1 MSMTVMPGL
10 TPANART
17 SAGFSRTSRSRSL
30 SVRAGSAMAA
40 SIGVAAMVN
49 VGAARV
55 RRAAISTV
63 FMGFSLGALCE
74 SSMTIRNLIYRAGYS
89 SWRTERY
96 CPGAPMRLHNRIFVL
111 ALLLTTACTAFGAG
125 SGDMATPS
133 DQRPI
138 PKSPETQAMNA
149 YNAGVH
155 LVEKADDL
163 GADAARQTDEH
174 KQKKTLDKA
183 RHNYSAALRK
193 FSQAIEFQSGMY
205 QAWNYL
211 GYTQRKL
218 GNYQDALIAYD
229 RALSIKPGYAEAIEY
244 RGHAYLGLNRL
255 SEA

>member
-1 MSMTVMPGL
+1 
-10 TPANART
+10 
-17 SAGFSRTSRSRSL
+17 
-30 SVRAGSAMAA
+30 
-40 SIGVAAMVN
+40 
-49 VGAARV
+49 
-55 RRAAISTV
+55 
-63 FMGFSLGALCE
+63 
-74 SSMTIRNLIYRAGYS
+74 
-89 SWRTERY
+89 
-96 CPGAPMRLHNRIFVL
+96 MRLHNRIFVL

-183 RHNYSAALRK
+183 QHNYSAALRK

-211 GYTQRKL
+211 GYSQRKL
-218 GNYQDALIAYD
+218 GNYQDALTAYD

-255 SEA
+255 SEAKESYLALYASNRKLAGSLLTAMQEWVGAHRADAAGVDVSMLDSFASWVSERSQIAGQTVGLTREGATSAWK

>member
-1 MSMTVMPGL
+1 
-10 TPANART
+10 
-17 SAGFSRTSRSRSL
+17 
-30 SVRAGSAMAA
+30 
-40 SIGVAAMVN
+40 
-49 VGAARV
+49 
-55 RRAAISTV
+55 
-63 FMGFSLGALCE
+63 
-74 SSMTIRNLIYRAGYS
+74 
-89 SWRTERY
+89 
-96 CPGAPMRLHNRIFVL
+96 MRLHNRIFVF

-193 FSQAIEFQSGMY
+193 FAQAIEFQSGMY

-218 GNYQDALIAYD
+218 GNYQDALTAYD

-244 RGHAYLGLNRL
+244 RAHAYLGLNRL
-255 SEA
+255 SEAKESYLALYASNRKLAASLLTAMQEWVGAHRANAAGIDGAMLESFGSWVSERSKIAGQTVGLTREGATSAWK

>member
-1 MSMTVMPGL
+1 MRIQ
-10 TPANART
+10 NRT
-17 SAGFSRTSRSRSL
+17 
-30 SVRAGSAMAA
+30 
-40 SIGVAAMVN
+40 
-49 VGAARV
+49 
-55 RRAAISTV
+55 
-63 FMGFSLGALCE
+63 
-74 SSMTIRNLIYRAGYS
+74 
-89 SWRTERY
+89 
-96 CPGAPMRLHNRIFVL
+96 FVL

-255 SEA
+255 SEAKESYLALYASNRKLAGSLLTAMQEWVGAHRADAAGVDVAMLDSFASWVSERSKIAGETVGLTREGATSAWK